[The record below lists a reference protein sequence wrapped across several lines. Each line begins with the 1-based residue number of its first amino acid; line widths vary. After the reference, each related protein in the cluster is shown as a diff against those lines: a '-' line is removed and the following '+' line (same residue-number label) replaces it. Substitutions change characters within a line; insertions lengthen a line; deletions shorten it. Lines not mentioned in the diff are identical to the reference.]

1 MKTVETTMK
10 VVIESLGIYLP
21 SRSVTTEE
29 VVLGCHIKLLF
40 PLEKMT
46 GINSR
51 RIAEESEF
59 SIDLAKNATADC
71 LAKSKYRPT
80 DVDLLI
86 CCNISRCDGPNF
98 RFSYEPATSIR
109 LRKHF
114 GFSNAVAFDI
124 TNACAGMFT
133 AINIA
138 QAFIQAGRARCALIV
153 SGEYITHL
161 TQTAQ
166 KEINGF
172 LDPRLACLTLGDA
185 GAAIMLE
192 PSSSDE
198 FGFHEIEMF
207 TLGGYSSY
215 CTAQLTDKGH
225 GAPIMLTDSI
235 KIAAVSIKQG
245 VMHAVELQKRN
256 GWAPNSFDQLILHQT
271 SALTLTDTAREVNR
285 HFNQP
290 ICNEENVLSNLAE
303 RGNTATTSHFVAMMD
318 AILNGKIESG
328 NNIVFGISGSGLTLG
343 TAIYTFDDLPARI
356 RRMTDGK
363 EIAAKSVPA
372 KILPDNIERAP
383 RVRIESIGTLEGIAE
398 TSGQAVGSAKKAA
411 ENCLRESSYNR
422 NEIELIIHAGVYRE
436 GFISEPALAA
446 IIMGELNINDTEES
460 QRRTLAFDVFNGAI
474 GFLNACHVAIQMI
487 KTKKFKTAMVVTSEI
502 ENNATNGQA
511 EIQVSTGSA
520 SHPVISGS
528 GSDPVSTG
536 SGTDRV
542 ELRGIQETGSALI
555 LHQATGNSGFG
566 SFVFRYF
573 DRHIDS
579 FISYVH
585 AENGG
590 ARLKLEKEGDF
601 DSFCLK
607 CIPEAVYDLL
617 ELEGLDLSEISL
629 ILPPQIS
636 PKFISQLSD
645 VMGVSLDRFVN
656 VTQGQDLFTSSL
668 PYAMQHVKRNYLA
681 QPGDIGLII
690 CVGTGIQ
697 IGCATYYF

>member
-1 MKTVETTMK
+1 MK

-29 VVLGCHIKLLF
+29 VVQGCHTKLLF

-46 GINSR
+46 GITSR
-51 RIAEESEF
+51 RIADESEF
-59 SIDLAKNATADC
+59 SIDLAKKATADC

-98 RFSYEPATSIR
+98 RFSFEPATSIR

-114 GFSNAVAFDI
+114 GFSNAIAFDI

-138 QAFIQAGRARCALIV
+138 HAFIQAGRARCALIV

-192 PSSSDE
+192 PSPSDE

-215 CTAQLTDKGH
+215 CTAQLSDKGQ

-245 VMHAVELQKRN
+245 VMHAAELQKRN

-285 HFNQP
+285 YFNEP
-290 ICNEENVLSNLAE
+290 ICNERNVLSNFAE
-303 RGNTATTSHFVAMMD
+303 RGNTATTSHFVATME
-318 AILNGKIESG
+318 AILNSKIESG

-356 RRMTDGK
+356 RRMTAGK
-363 EIAAKSVPA
+363 ELAAKSTPV
-372 KILPDNIERAP
+372 KTLPDNIERAP
-383 RVRIESIGTLEGIAE
+383 RVRIESIGTLEGVAE
-398 TSGQAVGSAKKAA
+398 TSGQAIGSAKSAA
-411 ENCLRESSYNR
+411 ESCLRESSYNR

-446 IIMGELNINDTEES
+446 IIMGELKINDTEES

-474 GFLNACHVAIQMI
+474 GFLNACHVGIQLI
-487 KTKKFKTAMVVTSEI
+487 KTKKFKTALVVTSEI
-502 ENNATNGQA
+502 ENNANN
-511 EIQVSTGSA
+511 
-520 SHPVISGS
+520 
-528 GSDPVSTG
+528 STG
-536 SGTDRV
+536 SGGDRV
-542 ELRGIQETGSALI
+542 DHLRGLQETGSALI
-555 LHQATGNSGFG
+555 LHQGIGNSGFG

-573 DRHIDS
+573 DQHIDS

-590 ARLKLEKEGDF
+590 ARLKLEKQGDF
-601 DSFCLK
+601 NSFCLK

-617 ELEGLDLSEISL
+617 ELEGLDLSEINL
-629 ILPPQIS
+629 IVPPQIS

-656 VTQGQDLFTSSL
+656 VTRGPDLFTSSL

-690 CVGTGIQ
+690 SVGTGIQ
-697 IGCATYYF
+697 VGCATYYF